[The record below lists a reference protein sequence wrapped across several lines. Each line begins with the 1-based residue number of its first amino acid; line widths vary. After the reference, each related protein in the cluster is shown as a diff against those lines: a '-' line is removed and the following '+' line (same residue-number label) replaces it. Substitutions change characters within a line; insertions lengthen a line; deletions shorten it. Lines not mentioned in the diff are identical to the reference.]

1 MAGLNVSHI
10 KEFVS
15 NYITMVRI
23 KNRYL
28 VVNILYPD
36 LEFHKRQ
43 VNIETPN
50 VLIFNQPTTDDLTSQ
65 ALLKSLRL
73 EVLNLFGDYGAG
85 AIADSLSVKYLS
97 TATSTFI
104 LRVARAHLRIIWA
117 ALTLM
122 TAVPVKDGKKCVFR
136 VVRVS
141 GTIRKSEEEVIRRAQ
156 EMIEKARRIMINKN
170 SGMSLD
176 ANFCSTNKIDKVCEN
191 KDIPT

>member
-1 MAGLNVSHI
+1 
-10 KEFVS
+10 
-15 NYITMVRI
+15 MVRI

-36 LEFHKRQ
+36 LELHKRQ
-43 VNIETPN
+43 AKTETPN

-65 ALLKSLRL
+65 ALLRSLRS
-73 EVLNLFGDYGAG
+73 EVLNLFGEYGAG

-122 TAVPVKDGKKCVFR
+122 TAVPVKDGKKCIFR

-141 GTIRKSEEEVIRRAQ
+141 GTIRKSEEEVIQ
-156 EMIEKARRIMINKN
+156 
-170 SGMSLD
+170 
-176 ANFCSTNKIDKVCEN
+176 
-191 KDIPT
+191 